1 MKSATS
7 CSTTGDTAS
16 TSSTPWGTSTSAP
29 RSPPPAPR
37 GSPTRSALIL
47 VDAVEGVHIQT
58 HAALRQAFLERLRP
72 CLVLN
77 KLDRLISELHLTP
90 AEAGAGGGAASASAA
105 AEGERQRA
113 AARGWSKRRG
123 GVSGRARLW
132 RRQAPMAAAPGRPWP
147 RPRRRREA
155 VVKIPARLAPEQAA
169 PLLCAGVTVY
179 SPLKHFGLMLPGL
192 RGGILGLGGVGLER
206 NDVHYRF
213 VVDSNISSNAGSN
226 IGSWRRVSATT
237 ATAGIG
243 YL

>member
-1 MKSATS
+1 MAAEHSSPIQKKSQAKASKNPAMCCNYTCRAITMKSATS

-132 RRQAPMAAAPGRPWP
+132 RRQAVGE
-147 RPRRRREA
+147 RRLR
-155 VVKIPARLAPEQAA
+155 ARAEQRD
-169 PLLCAGVTVY
+169 GV
-179 SPLKHFGLMLPGL
+179 SL
-192 RGGILGLGGVGLER
+192 
-206 NDVHYRF
+206 
-213 VVDSNISSNAGSN
+213 
-226 IGSWRRVSATT
+226 
-237 ATAGIG
+237 
-243 YL
+243 